1 VSVLEAGVRPHATL
15 LGEESVNRAVKRA
28 VRRSARLAADQA
40 AVHGWSAARRAA
52 PVGGGRRSILRPAV
66 PFGRPLPMP
75 CHDESAPRPRGLSGL
90 GLLTLL
96 AVLVQFLSGCSTTPD
111 KRVLQY
117 LNQEGYGKR
126 YVGNVREEAYLT
138 IGDGLSL
145 LDEFDPGFAVEA
157 VVELDG
163 TIFVPELG
171 NVPVAGMTRSEVE
184 SYLTQRRAE
193 ILVRTS
199 VKVRRLLLTP
209 RYYWVFGE
217 VAAPGRVPLT
227 EDLTIFDVVGLA
239 RPIPATA
246 NIGRIR
252 LVRADP
258 VDPLVMYF
266 DFGRML
272 RGGDS
277 SRDYGIMENDI
288 IVVPPTF
295 MTRLGNFLAALVSP
309 FGLILNSITAGL
321 LNLARIDR
329 LSGNDSLLLF

>member
-1 VSVLEAGVRPHATL
+1 MRASLCGALALGDEANGAPFRTHPV
-15 LGEESVNRAVKRA
+15 
-28 VRRSARLAADQA
+28 Q
-40 AVHGWSAARRAA
+40 GWSAARRAA
-52 PVGGGRRSILRPAV
+52 PAGEGCRSILRPAA
-66 PFGRPLPMP
+66 PFGRSLPMP
-75 CHDESAPRPRGLSGL
+75 RHDESVPRARGLSGI
-90 GLLTLL
+90 GLLILL
-96 AVLVQFLSGCSTTPD
+96 ALLVQFLSSCSTTPD

-145 LDEFDPGFAVEA
+145 TDEFDLGFQVDAI
-157 VVELDG
+157 VELDG

-217 VAAPGRVPLT
+217 VALSGRVPLL
-227 EDLTIFDVVGLA
+227 EDLTIFDAVALA
-239 RPIPATA
+239 RPLPASA
-246 NIGRIR
+246 NIGRVR

-266 DFGRML
+266 DFGRFL

-277 SRDYGIMENDI
+277 SRAYEIMENDV

-295 MTRLGNFLAALVSP
+295 MTRFGNFLAALVAP
-309 FGLILNSITAGL
+309 FAQILNTLTFGL
-321 LNLARIDR
+321 LNLARLDR
-329 LSGNDSLLLF
+329 LSGDDSLILF